1 MRAQF
6 GLRSQ
11 MAQSVIKTV
20 IARYKS
26 VLAHGH
32 PWTRVQFTK
41 PALDLV
47 WNRDYS
53 LKTGGFSINTLDG
66 RVQVPFARQGME
78 RFFDGTWQFGT
89 AHLVYRHGRW
99 FLHVP
104 MTQEVAEPDWAAIR
118 QVVGLD
124 FGINFLVT
132 AYDSQGKTTFFSGRA
147 VKARRAHFKML
158 RQTLQ
163 RRQTPSARRRLK
175 RVGQRE
181 HRWMTAVNHQVSKA
195 LVARYGAQTLFV
207 VEDLTG
213 IRGATARVRRRD
225 RYTTVS
231 WAFYQLRQMLE
242 YKAAVHQ
249 ARTVAVDPRY
259 TSQTCPKCGHVAR
272 ANRDKRR
279 HRFACQQC
287 QYRSNDDRIGAMNL
301 HRLGIEY
308 RVTGA
313 TAAGPRS

>member
-1 MRAQF
+1 MSGPQLVYF
-6 GLRSQ
+6 SEQ
-11 MAQSVIKTV
+11 CVMAK
-20 IARYKS
+20 
-26 VLAHGH
+26 GH
-32 PWTRVQFTK
+32 PWTHVQFTK

-53 LKTGGFSINTLDG
+53 LKAGGFSLNTPAG
-66 RVQVPFARQGME
+66 RVPVPFARQGMA
-78 RFFDGTWQFGT
+78 RFFDGTWRFGT
-89 AHLVYRHGRW
+89 AHLVHRHGRW

-104 MTQEVAEPDWAAIR
+104 MTQEMAETDWAEIR

-132 AYDSQGKTTFFSGRA
+132 AYDSQGQTPFFPGRA
-147 VKARRAHFKML
+147 VKARRAHFQIL
-158 RQTLQ
+158 RQDLQ
-163 RRQTPSARRRLK
+163 RRQTPAARRRLK
-175 RVGQRE
+175 RLGQRE
-181 HRWMTAVNHQVSKA
+181 HRWMTDVNHQVSKA
-195 LVARYGAQTLFV
+195 LVTRYGAQTLFV

-213 IRGATARVRRRD
+213 IRGATERVRRRD
-225 RYTTVS
+225 RYTAVS

-242 YKAAVHQ
+242 YKAALQ
-249 ARTVAVDPRY
+249 LARTVAVDPRY

-272 ANRDKRR
+272 GNRDRRR

-313 TAAGPRS
+313 TAARPPS